1 MNNNIGLMKIN
12 IIYFFAL
19 ILLLSC
25 NNQTI
30 ETKKE
35 NAPIV
40 GCFSSI
46 TTDNNWYSK
55 TSKAPKFNGLD
66 GINFNITTSNQEA
79 QYYFN
84 QGMMLAYGF
93 NHAEAARS
101 FYQAIRLDTTCAMAY
116 WGFAYVLGP
125 NYNGGME
132 VDNFQR
138 AYDAALQAQKH
149 AQKCTPKEK
158 ALIHALSTR
167 YIQQPSSDRSALDK
181 AYALAMQQV
190 YKQYPN
196 DPDIGTLYAEA
207 IMDMHPWDLYDK
219 TTKKPKEWTY
229 ELVNI
234 LQGILKNNPA
244 HAGAHHFYIHSLETS
259 ATPEKAL
266 ESAHL
271 LNTLVPA
278 AGHLL
283 HMPSHIYINTG
294 DYHLGSIANL
304 KAIEADSIY
313 TTTCHA
319 QGIYPLSYY
328 PHNYHFLVAT
338 ATLEGNTAL
347 AWRTALQLQEHTAKE
362 IMHLTEWGTLQHY
375 YSIPYYVAVK
385 LSLWDTIL
393 ALNPPPK
400 ELTYPNAVWHY
411 ARGMAYLGKNQV
423 PLANAELQQLNALA
437 SDSMLTKITIWNIN
451 TTNDLVQI
459 SQQVLAAGIAA
470 KQNNLNQAILLLK
483 QAVNNEDNLNYN
495 EPPDWFFSI
504 RHHLGAAL
512 LKAGN
517 HHEAEL
523 VYQKDLET
531 WKKNGWALIGLYN
544 ALKLQ
549 GKNAAANTCQSMF
562 NESWKYADVA
572 IHSSSNIID

>member
-1 MNNNIGLMKIN
+1 MNNNIALMKIN
-12 IIYFFAL
+12 ISYFFAL

-25 NNQTI
+25 NNQTK

-35 NAPIV
+35 NAPIL

-46 TTDNNWYSK
+46 TSDKNWYSE

-132 VDNFQR
+132 ADNFQR
-138 AYDAALQAQKH
+138 AYDAVLQAQKH

-158 ALIHALSTR
+158 DLIHALSTR

-190 YKQYPN
+190 YKQYTS

-219 TTKKPKEWTY
+219 KTKKPKEWTY
-229 ELVNI
+229 ELVDI
-234 LQGILKNNPA
+234 LQGILKNNPT

-362 IMHLTEWGTLQHY
+362 IMHLIEWGTLQHY

-385 LSLWDTIL
+385 LSMWDTIL

-400 ELTYPNAVWHY
+400 ELTYPNAIWHF
-411 ARGMAYLGKNQV
+411 AKGMAYLGKNQV
-423 PLANAELQQLNALA
+423 PLANSELQQLNALA
-437 SDSMLTKITIWNIN
+437 SDTMLTKITIWNIN

-459 SQQVLAAGIAA
+459 AQQLLAAGIAA
-470 KQNNLNQAILLLK
+470 KQSNLHQAIVLLK

-517 HHEAEL
+517 HQEAEL